1 MKRRIFVAL
10 PISDALQEEIVR
22 WEQRFQKLP
31 VRWLLGKN
39 LHITLVPPWYEE
51 NVEGVIQKLSSVIM
65 EDKHCSLDFSR
76 VAYGATSREPRLI
89 WAEGGAPSQLLT
101 LKERIESALGV
112 EPERR
117 SFKLHLTLARF
128 RPETFSS
135 FPLKELNESV
145 AWHQSCDSFVLM
157 ESHLSRAGADYEILK
172 SFIH

>member
-10 PISDALQEEIVR
+10 PIFEELQEEIMQ

-51 NVEGVIQKLSSVIM
+51 DVEGVIQKLSSIKM
-65 EDKHCSLDFSR
+65 EDKLCSFDFSR
-76 VAYGATSREPRLI
+76 VVYGPTPREPRLI
-89 WAEGGAPSQLLT
+89 WAEGVAPSQLLT
-101 LKERIESALGV
+101 LKQRIEKVLDV

-128 RPETFSS
+128 RPETFPS
-135 FPLKELNESV
+135 FPMKELNENV
-145 AWHQSCDSFVLM
+145 VWHQSFNSFVLM

-172 SFIH
+172 SFTH